1 MSSSKVCRE
10 PTISSSV
17 GRCLI
22 RWATGPV
29 GDSRM
34 QSNKT
39 CWKAISLPEYII
51 SLERVKRVIS
61 NLDVTSDELHFLS
74 LTQLSPIINTAAL
87 RLT

>member
-10 PTISSSV
+10 PTISGSV

-34 QSNKT
+34 QSKKT

-61 NLDVTSDELHFLS
+61 NLDVTSDELHFS
-74 LTQLSPIINTAAL
+74 H
-87 RLT
+87 